1 MHTLLRCEKFD
12 QTKRAGTQHKS
23 RLNDSIRLRPSPLH
37 LHSHDILRRSQ
48 RGGRLMHT
56 PENGISNKADKLEY
70 RILHSDDINLI
81 VLKGWEVHNKLS
93 FWQKLTAI
101 KHY

>member
-1 MHTLLRCEKFD
+1 MH
-12 QTKRAGTQHKS
+12 
-23 RLNDSIRLRPSPLH
+23 I
-37 LHSHDILRRSQ
+37 
-48 RGGRLMHT
+48 

-81 VLKGWEVHNKLS
+81 VLKGWEVHDKLS

-101 KHY
+101 IGINPRIAHCSKHKLYFYKVDRDRIDEIWICPKCFKERFVE